1 METISSVVTALIA
14 EPVAAVMAVT
24 AASLTIATVLASIR
38 TRERVLTIVLAV
50 MSGVTAWLMASHW
63 RWPK

>member
-1 METISSVVTALIA
+1 METINSAFTALTA
-14 EPVAAVMAVT
+14 EPVALVMAVA
-24 AASLTIATVLASIR
+24 AASLTIATVFANIR

-50 MSGVTAWLMASHW
+50 MSGVSAWLMASHW

>member
-1 METISSVVTALIA
+1 METIRNAFTALMA
-14 EPVAAVMAVT
+14 EPVALVMAVT
-24 AASLTIATVLASIR
+24 AASLTIATVFATIR

-50 MSGVTAWLMASHW
+50 MSGVSAWLMASHW